1 MGMLLRRHRDAYKN
15 LTKLDDV
22 APVAKEAD
30 EKKVVSEKKKS
41 TKKK

>member
-22 APVAKEAD
+22 APVAKETD
-30 EKKVVSEKKKS
+30 KKEVSEKKKS